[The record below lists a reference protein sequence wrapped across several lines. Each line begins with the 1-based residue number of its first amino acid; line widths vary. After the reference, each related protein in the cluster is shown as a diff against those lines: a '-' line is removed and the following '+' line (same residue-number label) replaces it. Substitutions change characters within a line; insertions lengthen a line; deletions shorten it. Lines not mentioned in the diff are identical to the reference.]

1 MKLIKLGSFFSKASR
16 SKKRDRI
23 ESPSFGSVA
32 TTTSSS
38 SEGTITPKSVL
49 PVAID
54 DLFSV
59 FDRDGDGKI
68 SKPDLQAVL
77 GRLGPHDPPTEEELA
92 SMVAEIDRDGDG
104 YISLDELGVIALAAL
119 EKPAAGDELREAFAV
134 FDVDGDGEI
143 SAGGLCSARVFAV
156 MELLGGALD
165 LCEACFLFKIS
176 LGFVV
181 VVLVFARE
189 VFVSSLCYCSI
200 DKVAV
205 SYCFSLG
212 LSLPCWFSWFSV

>member
-134 FDVDGDGEI
+134 FDVDGDGKI
-143 SAGGLCSARVFAV
+143 SAE
-156 MELLGGALD
+156 ELLGVFMALGD
-165 LCEACFLFKIS
+165 VDCTIDDCRRMIVGVDS
-176 LGFVV
+176 DGDGFVCFAD
-181 VVLVFARE
+181 FARMM
-189 VFVSSLCYCSI
+189 
-200 DKVAV
+200 DGGKR
-205 SYCFSLG
+205 
-212 LSLPCWFSWFSV
+212 